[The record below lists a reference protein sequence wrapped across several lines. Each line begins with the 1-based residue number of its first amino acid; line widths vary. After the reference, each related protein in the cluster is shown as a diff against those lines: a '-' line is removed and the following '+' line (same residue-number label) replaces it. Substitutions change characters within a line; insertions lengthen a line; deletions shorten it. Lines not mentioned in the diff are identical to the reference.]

1 MATGLRGFIYVES
14 RSEPAARAAIK
25 GLRLLRGWSMKM
37 VPMGDMVAVVSTDLD
52 TAGSNGT
59 KHNHM
64 RVGDWARVSRDK
76 YRGDLCRIVA
86 LGDSGSSAVIML
98 VPRVD
103 VSLNKVM
110 EIDASGRKAGGN
122 KVRPPM
128 RLFNASE
135 VVAAGGDVTQRRFRY
150 NGNAGAASRNWT
162 LADETFDVFEN
173 GSYLRG
179 FLYKEVN
186 VATMLQRS
194 DANPTLDELQRFVV
208 DDLEEGNGYSHKD
221 DDNAKAKRVTAEKQ
235 KGSLLMQIEHLA
247 RGSGGSSRNNT
258 GRTKGLAVFARNDK
272 VGVMLRAI
280 VSFATSSTN

>member
-25 GLRLLRGWSMKM
+25 GLRILRGWSMKM
-37 VPMGDMVAVVSTDLD
+37 VPMGDMVAAVSTDLD
-52 TAGSNGT
+52 TAGGNGA
-59 KHNHM
+59 KHTQM

-103 VSLNKVM
+103 VSLNNNGM
-110 EIDASGRKAGGN
+110 EMDASGRKVGGN
-122 KVRPPM
+122 NVRPPM

-150 NGNAGAASRNWT
+150 NGNAGAASRNWA

-208 DDLEEGNGYSHKD
+208 DDLEEDSGYSQGD
-221 DDNAKAKRVTAEKQ
+221 GDSANAKRATAKKH
-235 KGSLLMQIEHLA
+235 KGSLLKQIEKLA
-247 RGSGGSSRNNT
+247 QGSGSTGRNNT
-258 GRTKGLAVFARNDK
+258 EHTKGLAVFSRNDK
-272 VGVMLRAI
+272 V
-280 VSFATSSTN
+280 S